1 MASRSRSKRVRAG
14 SVNLPDAQ
22 VENWLVEHVTAS
34 DVAAEDVT
42 TRLFSYDKSYN
53 MGPDWVQLHKQR
65 CSLGD
70 LVVLTRGR
78 LLKQMVFE
86 RQLKTFFDR
95 VCPGKFSWDDIS
107 AVGRIV
113 IIK

>member
-1 MASRSRSKRVRAG
+1 M
-14 SVNLPDAQ
+14 PDAQ
-22 VENWLVEHVTAS
+22 VENWLVEHATAS

-42 TRLFSYDKSYN
+42 TRLLSYVKTYSN
-53 MGPDWVQLHKQR
+53 GPDWAQLNKHR
-65 CSLGD
+65 GSLGD

-95 VCPGKFSWDDIS
+95 VCPGKFSWDNIS